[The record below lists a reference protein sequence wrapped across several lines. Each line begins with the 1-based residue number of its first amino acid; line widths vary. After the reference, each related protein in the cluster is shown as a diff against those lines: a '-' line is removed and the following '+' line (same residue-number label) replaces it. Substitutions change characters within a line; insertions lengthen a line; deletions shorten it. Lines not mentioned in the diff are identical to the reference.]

1 MVVVVVV
8 ISRLKVKQSE
18 IVKSVWKGGDYLLP
32 RNEENAEPTGCDEEL
47 GMVARDV
54 MSEKDED
61 DWWNA
66 YKRPWRLLCVQ

>member
-1 MVVVVVV
+1 MDDYSEVVD
-8 ISRLKVKQSE
+8 E
-18 IVKSVWKGGDYLLP
+18 ECMEGGDYLLP

-66 YKRPWRLLCVQ
+66 